1 MTPEFSREIE
11 VETVSEAMRSFEI
24 GADETERRRLAGRFR
39 LETIDRLKAAV
50 TLQRRAGIIHAEGE
64 IDAAVVQACVVT
76 GEPIPA
82 KLRAPFHV
90 RYVADPFAKSGD
102 EEVELMA
109 EDCDTLPIE
118 DGKIDIGELAAETL
132 VLALD
137 PYPRSTQADA
147 AMQEREG
154 ERPDEISAFAALQG
168 LKDKLG
174 G

>member
-11 VETVSEAMRSFEI
+11 AETVSEAVRSFEI

-39 LETIDRLKAAV
+39 LESLDRLKARV

-64 IDAAVVQACVVT
+64 IDAAVTQACVVT

-82 KLRAPFHV
+82 RLRAPIQV
-90 RYVADPFAKSGD
+90 RYVADAFAASGD

-118 DGKIDIGELAAETL
+118 GGKIDIGELAAETL

-137 PYPRSTQADA
+137 PYPRSSGADA
-147 AMQEREG
+147 AMQERQGAGPE
-154 ERPDEISAFAALQG
+154 EVSPFAALKD
-168 LKDKLG
+168 LKDRLG